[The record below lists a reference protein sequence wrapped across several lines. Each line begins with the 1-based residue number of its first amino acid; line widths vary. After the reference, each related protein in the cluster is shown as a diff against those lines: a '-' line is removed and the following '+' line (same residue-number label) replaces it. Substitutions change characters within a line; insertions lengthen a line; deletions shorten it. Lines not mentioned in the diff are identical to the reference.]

1 MCVSVLRM
9 GRIFGREWDCCRWG
23 GRREDRVGLG
33 NFSWHVIPFWPGSS
47 GAVMFLFEGDF
58 GNILHTGDC
67 RLIPEC
73 LQNLPQKYVTK
84 KGKEPKCQ
92 FDYVFLDCTFGRSS
106 LHIPS
111 KHLAIQQVIL
121 VALTWIICRYIS
133 WSSISSVKCYFRD
146 YWSCAPGLCPF
157 SLFLFISN
165 PIRIPTKRS
174 ELMHAYTCVHTS
186 TYMFGLLGTFTW

>member
-1 MCVSVLRM
+1 MPRGLPFSVDTWTPSSKKKRHHFLTHAHKDHSSGISTHSAYPIYSTHLTKTLILQQYPQLDDSLFVGIEVGQSM
-9 GRIFGREWDCCRWG
+9 VVDDPDGRFGVTAFDANHC
-23 GRREDRVGLG
+23 
-33 NFSWHVIPFWPGSS
+33 P

-111 KHLAIQQVIL
+111 KHLAIQQRYARSGRDSYQCVQNIW
-121 VALTWIICRYIS
+121 VQDIC
-133 WSSISSVKCYFRD
+133 
-146 YWSCAPGLCPF
+146 
-157 SLFLFISN
+157 
-165 PIRIPTKRS
+165 
-174 ELMHAYTCVHTS
+174 
-186 TYMFGLLGTFTW
+186 